1 VTGPVG
7 HNVTAV
13 LAALRER
20 LDRAHD
26 TDIGFPGAVD
36 FDYSDLAPFFGYLLN
51 NVGDPYVDGVGVR
64 HTKELEREVVE
75 FFADL
80 FHAPPD
86 DRWGYVTTGGTEG
99 NGSGLH
105 LARTLHPDAIV
116 YHSNAAHYSIPK
128 AIDRLGLT
136 SVVIGAGRDG
146 EIDYTDLRL
155 AAGEY
160 RRRPAIV
167 VANIGTTMTE
177 AIDDVSKISL
187 VLDDVG
193 IGDRHIHADA
203 ALAGVPLALLDRH
216 CRPGF
221 DLADG
226 ADSVSVSGHK
236 FIGSPFPCGVLIT
249 RRSVRERIG
258 RPVDYIS
265 SVDATTGGSRSGH
278 APLFLWYA
286 LRRHGVDGLRA
297 RAQKSRDL
305 AAYTVSRLAS
315 IGVAAWRNPHA
326 FTVVIETPP
335 AVITNR
341 WTLASSQGLSH
352 VICMPGITREQID
365 AFVADLATARDWHEI
380 AGRYVRAP
388 VAA

>member
-1 VTGPVG
+1 VTGVAG
-7 HNVTAV
+7 QDVTVV
-13 LAALRER
+13 LTTLRQR
-20 LDRAHD
+20 LDLDRL
-26 TDIGFPGAVD
+26 TNIGFPSALD
-36 FDYSDLAPFFGYLLN
+36 FDYTELAPFFGYVLN
-51 NVGDPYVDGVGVR
+51 NIGDPYVDGVAGR
-64 HTKELEREVVE
+64 HTKELERDVVE
-75 FFADL
+75 YFADL

-99 NGSGLH
+99 NASGLH

-116 YHSNAAHYSIPK
+116 YHSNAAHYSVPK

-136 SVVIGAGRDG
+136 SVVIGSGRNG
-146 EIDYTDLRL
+146 EIDYADLRV

-160 RRRPAIV
+160 SRRPAIV

-177 AIDDVSKISL
+177 AIDDVSKISS
-187 VLDDVG
+187 VLDELGVR
-193 IGDRHIHADA
+193 DRHIHADA

-216 CRPGF
+216 RRPGF

-226 ADSVSVSGHK
+226 AHSVSVSGHK

-249 RRSVRERIG
+249 RGSLRERIG

-265 SVDATTGGSRSGH
+265 SIDATAGGSRSGH

-286 LRRHGVDGLRA
+286 LQRHGSDGLHA

-305 AAYTVSRLAS
+305 AAYTVRRLAS
-315 IGVAAWRNPHA
+315 VGVAAWRNALA

-335 AVITNR
+335 AAITNR

-365 AFVADLATARDWHEI
+365 NFVADLAAVRDL
-380 AGRYVRAP
+380 GL
-388 VAA
+388 AAIPTPEPAAA